1 MTLKS
6 KIILSTAISALILS
20 ACGGGSGG
28 SSGTTTPTTPTT
40 DNTAPTVTFNPTSL
54 TVDSEATGES
64 SLTATDNV
72 SVTTGPTVSCTNG
85 GSFSGSTFTAPTATA
100 ETTSVCTATASDAAG
115 NEGSATLTV
124 TITPLTVS
132 PPPPPT
138 GITFEGHVVKGAILG
153 APLGILDA
161 VNPISAADSALVE
174 SVTADDGSYSLTIP
188 EGTQVT
194 DLLIVSSLLGSAQM
208 ICDAANCLSEGGIN
222 FGDPLLIPADSD
234 PNFTKFLSAAI
245 PTPEAFGT
253 TEVNVNMFSHYQV
266 LDMLG
271 VSLARQGAGGT
282 PTIFLQDYAAA
293 RQSTAAIFGL
303 PDADFFAIPF
313 VDITQPITSTDSNAI
328 YAALVS
334 GGLLGAAL
342 EAVDPFAAIFD
353 LQNRTAQ
360 DNFIARESVDN
371 PEMISLQDIF
381 ENATALATQIGAT
394 GNAFTSAQ
402 TALSDRQALIAD
414 AIPDLPLES
423 DGGFP
428 QPPAEIS
435 FAVDNISVNAGD
447 ANFLLVGIDNPDG
460 LFPLNSSQSVPP
472 GEISFFADVTSVVPA
487 ASISLNLF
495 GSSPTGIDFSFGGD
509 LTAGTYETEVTFTV
523 SEFNQTYTDTI
534 TIEVT
539 PIEIGIVQESVS
551 MTTASN
557 STFRLDFVNP
567 NNVDIST
574 VTIDNLNGPSY
585 FEVLSIDASGADV
598 GYGPSIGSAPAGTYN
613 VNVTLGQGL
622 GAEANNVSVPLEIIV
637 TQP

>member
-6 KIILSTAISALILS
+6 KIVLSTAISALVLS
-20 ACGGGSGG
+20 ACGGGSGS

-85 GSFSGSTFTAPTATA
+85 GSFSGSTFTAPTVTA
-100 ETTSVCTATASDAAG
+100 ETTSVCTAIASDAAG

-124 TITPLTVS
+124 TITP
-132 PPPPPT
+132 PPPPS
-138 GITFEGHVVKGAILG
+138 TFTLEGHVVKGAILG

-161 VNPISAADSALVE
+161 VNPISDADSALVE
-174 SVTADDGSYSLTIP
+174 SVTAADGSYSLTIP

-266 LDMLG
+266 LDMIG

-282 PTIFLQDYAAA
+282 PTIFLQDYSAA

-342 EAVDPFAAIFD
+342 EAADPFAAIFD

-381 ENATALATQIGAT
+381 ENATTLATQIGAT
-394 GNAFTSAQ
+394 GNAFTNAQ
-402 TALSDRQALIAD
+402 TAVSDRQALISN

-423 DGGFP
+423 DGNFP

-435 FAVDNISVNAGD
+435 FQVDNISINAGGD
-447 ANFLLVGIDNPDG
+447 NYLFVGIDNPDD
-460 LFPLNSSQSVPP
+460 LFPINSSEGVPA
-472 GEISFFADVTSVVPA
+472 GEVSFFASVTSVVPDA
-487 ASISLNLF
+487 NISLNLF
-495 GSSPTGIDFSFGGD
+495 GSSPTDIEFSFGGN

-523 SEFNQTYTDTI
+523 SKFDQTYTDTI

-551 MTTASN
+551 MTTATD

-567 NNVDIST
+567 NNIDIST
-574 VTIDNLNGPSY
+574 VTIDNPNGPSY
-585 FEVLSIDASGADV
+585 FEVSSIDASGVDV
-598 GYGPSIGSAPAGTYN
+598 GYGPATSSAPTGTYN
-613 VNVTLGQGL
+613 VNVTLGLGL